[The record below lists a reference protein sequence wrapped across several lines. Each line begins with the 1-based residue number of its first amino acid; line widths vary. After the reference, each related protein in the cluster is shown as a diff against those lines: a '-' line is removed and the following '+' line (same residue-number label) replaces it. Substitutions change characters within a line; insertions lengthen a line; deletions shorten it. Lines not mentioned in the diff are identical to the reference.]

1 MTYAYGWFV
10 FRWLN
15 KSVLYST
22 GPIDQQ
28 HWYEC
33 LVDDLFESS
42 KYSPLVRPVR
52 KINDT
57 ITIDFSI
64 QLSQIISVVSIP
76 LYFNYNAR
84 NQLDIHDELA
94 NMHFFLQGL
103 DIFSKPR
110 KFKLRFFETLA
121 DSK

>member
-1 MTYAYGWFV
+1 ML
-10 FRWLN
+10 RWLN

-64 QLSQIISVVSIP
+64 QLSQIISVVSIL
-76 LYFNYNAR
+76 LYFYYNAS
-84 NQLDIHDELA
+84 NQLDKHDELA
-94 NMHFFLQGL
+94 NMHFFLKAQASKVQTS
-103 DIFSKPR
+103 IF
-110 KFKLRFFETLA
+110 
-121 DSK
+121 